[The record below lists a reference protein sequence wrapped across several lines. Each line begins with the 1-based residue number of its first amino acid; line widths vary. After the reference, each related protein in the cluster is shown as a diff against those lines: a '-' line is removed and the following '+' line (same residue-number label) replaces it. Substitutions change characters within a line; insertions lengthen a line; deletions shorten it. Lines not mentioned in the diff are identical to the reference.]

1 MDGCTQN
8 PAEWLMAWAVG
19 QELGRHVTRW
29 LGKRKSWKYVYKWI
43 NGTGYKIGGSL
54 YLKLMHRAH
63 LPYQRH

>member
-1 MDGCTQN
+1 
-8 PAEWLMAWAVG
+8 MAWAVG

-29 LGKRKSWKYVYKWI
+29 LGKRKSGEYVCEWI